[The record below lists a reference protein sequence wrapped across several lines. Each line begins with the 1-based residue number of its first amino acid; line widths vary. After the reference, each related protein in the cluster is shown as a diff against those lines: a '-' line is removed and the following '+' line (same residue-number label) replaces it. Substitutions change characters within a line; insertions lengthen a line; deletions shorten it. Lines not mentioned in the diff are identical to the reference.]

1 MQERPHN
8 QKARLDCYAAL
19 KGVSTTEDY
28 ETDRTRVE
36 TKRVHLTEVKLVL
49 LAPIQE
55 SLLALKSRSSNSS
68 TIHHG
73 ERHSL
78 CYFLLLLIFLLL
90 LLLLG
95 VRLELLLRCQSPRV
109 PSRTRQMIL
118 QRMKLPA
125 KAGVEGL
132 HFSEYTSLFHSG
144 PICCSS
150 MAPRSEGGH
159 PC

>member
-55 SLLALKSRSSNSS
+55 SLRALASRSSNSS
-68 TIHHG
+68 AIHHG

-78 CYFLLLLIFLLL
+78 CYFLLLLLIFLLL
-90 LLLLG
+90 LLLLLLLPL
-95 VRLELLLRCQSPRV
+95 RLELLLRCQSP
-109 PSRTRQMIL
+109 
-118 QRMKLPA
+118 
-125 KAGVEGL
+125 
-132 HFSEYTSLFHSG
+132 
-144 PICCSS
+144 
-150 MAPRSEGGH
+150 
-159 PC
+159 